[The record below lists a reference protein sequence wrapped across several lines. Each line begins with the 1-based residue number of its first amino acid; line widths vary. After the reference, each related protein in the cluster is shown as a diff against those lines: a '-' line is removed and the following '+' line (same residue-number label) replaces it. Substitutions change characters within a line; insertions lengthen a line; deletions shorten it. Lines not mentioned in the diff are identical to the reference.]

1 MRKGVKEIYLS
12 KIIYNIIIYNV
23 YGFVFTNYE
32 SKFAI

>member
-1 MRKGVKEIYLS
+1 MYLS

-32 SKFAI
+32 SKIAI